1 MSERAVYCMN
11 LKDNR
16 EGSALAS
23 SKIKFDFCLS
33 EQVVGIGW
41 ASDKISLSEPAFAD
55 AKKYLSA
62 LKPGDLVWIKKPG
75 EDLYFIAEILDEKPF
90 SSGDDRY
97 DKHDLGYCRK
107 CRFYRVGSKE
117 DIPAEYI
124 DYLKRLVTPQTIQSR
139 TDTELIDAVNS
150 IWMNCDE
157 QEETQSAGNETETL
171 SSAKKRGKKIPKK
184 YKVLLIALSSIIVGL
199 VAFFVVHGV
208 VFDIRSGE
216 AEREMNAKLED
227 KIFVHRADDV
237 MVVLDIK
244 ANGIYDKKNYRIGED
259 ENTLEF
265 QEAEITGDQLKYYYS
280 YWGDL
285 IRITAYGYG
294 FNSNEIAIQFGTEY
308 TLATE
313 EELAMI
319 NKADEREL
327 TKRKLSDIMMTADE
341 YKEAYKASGMPVSED
356 LIDVDILYS
365 DKLDDTT
372 FLVVVD
378 AEEFKVLTKSAKGTY
393 YGYDYMMGPMML
405 FLESVPGALKTT
417 TEIIQRWDAAEEAD
431 SFMPDVKKAEFTYN
445 GITYT
450 RVTENGTR
458 FMSIEISVD
467 KSYEIYLADYP
478 EFMTGENNQTDDNNN
493 SSSYGQENGN
503 SNVDGNVGSN
513 SSGNGSTNTGDNENS
528 NTGGNGNTNT
538 GDNENTN
545 TGNNAEVDP
554 CANGHSWIEI
564 TNTVHH
570 DEIGH
575 YETVQDAREV
585 IKYQCSVC
593 YSRFDSIEQYYSHF
607 DETHSYDDL
616 LVDIYRDRYETVTDW
631 EYYEKQEWVVD
642 QEAYDEIVVTGYQCS
657 VCDTMK

>member
-1 MSERAVYCMN
+1 MSKRAVYCMN

-16 EGSALAS
+16 GGSSPAS
-23 SKIKFDFCLS
+23 SKGKFDFCHS

-41 ASDKISLSEPAFAD
+41 AANENTSESESAFVS
-55 AKKYLSA
+55 AKNYLFA
-62 LKPGDLVWIKKPG
+62 LNPGDLLWIKKPG
-75 EDLYFIAEILDEKPF
+75 EDLYYIAEILDEEPF
-90 SSGDDRY
+90 LSEDNRY
-97 DKHDLGYCRK
+97 SEHDLSYCRK
-107 CRFYRVGSKE
+107 CKFYRVGTKD
-117 DIPAEYI
+117 DIPAEYT
-124 DYLKRLVTPQTIQSR
+124 DYLKRLVTSQTIQSR

-171 SSAKKRGKKIPKK
+171 SPAKKRGKKIPKK

-216 AEREMNAKLED
+216 AEQEMNAKLED

-237 MVVLDIK
+237 MVVMDIK

-265 QEAEITGDQLKYYYS
+265 EGTDVTGDQLKYYYS

-294 FNSNEIAIQFGTEY
+294 FNSNEIAIQFGTDY

-341 YKEAYKASGMPVSED
+341 YKEAYKVSGMPVSED

-378 AEEFKVLTKSAKGTY
+378 AEEFKVY

-431 SFMPDVKKAEFTYN
+431 SFMPDVKNSEFTYN

-450 RVTENGTR
+450 RVTETGTR

-493 SSSYGQENGN
+493 TFPTNQENGN
-503 SNVDGNVGSN
+503 
-513 SSGNGSTNTGDNENS
+513 TNTGDNENS

-545 TGNNAEVDP
+545 TDDNAEVDL
-554 CANGHSWIEI
+554 CANGHTWIEI
-564 TNTVHH
+564 ANTVHH
-570 DEIGH
+570 DEVGH

-585 IKYQCSVC
+585 IKYQCAVC

-616 LVDIYRDRYETVTDW
+616 LVGIYRDRYETVTDW
-631 EYYEKQEWVVD
+631 EYYEKQEWVVE

-657 VCDTMK
+657 VCGTMK

>member
-16 EGSALAS
+16 EGSTLAS

-107 CRFYRVGSKE
+107 CRFYRVGSKA
-117 DIPAEYI
+117 DIPDEYI

-171 SSAKKRGKKIPKK
+171 SSDKKRGKKIPKK

-237 MVVLDIK
+237 MVVLNIK

-265 QEAEITGDQLKYYYS
+265 EEAEITGDQLKYYYS

-356 LIDVDILYS
+356 LIDVDMLYS

-493 SSSYGQENGN
+493 TFPTNQENGN
-503 SNVDGNVGSN
+503 
-513 SSGNGSTNTGDNENS
+513 TNTGDNENS

-545 TGNNAEVDP
+545 TGDNAEADL

-585 IKYQCSVC
+585 NKYQCAVC
-593 YSRFDSIEQYYSHF
+593 YSRFDSIEQYYTHF
-607 DETHSYDDL
+607 DETHSYDEL
-616 LVDIYRDRYETVTDW
+616 LVGIYRDRYETVTDW

-642 QEAYDEIVVTGYQCS
+642 QEAYDEIIVTGYQCS
-657 VCDTMK
+657 VCGTMK